1 MSSFQ
6 YFTDC
11 KLKTANCKLKKM
23 NYLKIFAPATV
34 ANVSCG
40 FDSLGFAVDAV
51 GDEMTFTKTAEKGVK
66 ITNIT
71 GANLTYNID
80 ENAASAVVK
89 KILNEANA
97 DFGIELTI
105 HKGFA
110 PGSGLGSS
118 AASAAGGAFGAN
130 QLLGTIYS
138 DLELTK
144 FAMFGEEVACGSA
157 IADNV
162 SAAIYGGFV
171 LVRSYNPLEIIKLPV
186 PSELRVVAI
195 HPQIEVKTKDARAVL
210 PTEIP
215 LKDAVTQWA
224 NVGGLIS
231 GLYSDNYN
239 LISNSLVDIIVEPAR
254 KGLIPFFD
262 DVKNAATKAGALGAG
277 ISGSGPTIFA
287 LCKGDEIAEKVYK
300 SIKES
305 YQNKGID
312 FEMFISKVNLKGI
325 RIIK

>member
-1 MSSFQ
+1 M
-6 YFTDC
+6 D
-11 KLKTANCKLKKM
+11 
-23 NYLKIFAPATV
+23 YLKIFAPATV

-40 FDSLGFAVDAV
+40 FDSLGFAVDAI

-66 ITNIT
+66 ISNIT
-71 GANLTYNID
+71 GANLTYNVD

-89 KILNEANA
+89 KILIAAKAN
-97 DFGIELTI
+97 FGIELTI
-105 HKGFA
+105 HKGFS

-118 AASAAGGAFGAN
+118 AASAAGAAFGTN
-130 QLLGTIYS
+130 QLLGNIYS

-144 FAMFGEEVACGSA
+144 FAMFGEEVACGTQ

-162 SAAIYGGFV
+162 AAAIYGGFV
-171 LVRSYNPLEIIKLPV
+171 LVRSCNPLEIVKLPV

-195 HPQIEVKTKDARAVL
+195 HPQIEVKTKDAREVL
-210 PTEIP
+210 PKEIP

-231 GLYSDNYN
+231 GLYTDNYN

-254 KGLIPFFD
+254 KPLIPFFD
-262 DVKNAATKAGALGAG
+262 DVKNSALKAGALGAG

-287 LCKGDEIAEKVYK
+287 LCKGDAIAKSVYK
-300 SIKES
+300 SIEES
-305 YQNKGID
+305 YKNKGIT
-312 FEMFISKVNLKGI
+312 FEMFISKVNPEGMK
-325 RIIK
+325 IIK

>member
-1 MSSFQ
+1 M
-6 YFTDC
+6 D
-11 KLKTANCKLKKM
+11 
-23 NYLKIFAPATV
+23 YLKIFSPATV

-71 GANLTYNID
+71 GADLTYNVD

-89 KILNEANA
+89 KILKEAHAN
-97 DFGIELTI
+97 FGIELTI
-105 HKGFA
+105 HKGFS

-118 AASAAGGAFGAN
+118 AASAAGAAFGVN
-130 QLLGTIYS
+130 QFLEKKYTA
-138 DLELTK
+138 LELTK

-162 SAAIYGGFV
+162 AAAIFGGFV

-186 PSELRVVAI
+186 PSALRVVAI
-195 HPQIEVKTKDARAVL
+195 HPQIEVKTKDAREVL
-210 PTEIP
+210 PKEIA

-231 GLYSDNYN
+231 GLYTDNYD
-239 LISNSLVDIIVEPAR
+239 LISNSLVDIIVEPYR
-254 KGLIPFFD
+254 KKLIPFFD
-262 DVKNAATKAGALGAG
+262 AVKTSAINAGALGAG

-287 LCKGDEIAEKVYK
+287 LCKGDEIAENVHQAIEKSYK
-300 SIKES
+300 
-305 YQNKGID
+305 NTGIH
-312 FEMFISKVNLKGI
+312 FEMFISKVNSEGMK
-325 RIIK
+325 IIK